1 MAATLVLAGVALAG
15 YGCWW
20 CYHRGFELGV
30 KAAREDELRRRES
43 DRRHQHQVRLARL
56 FGPEIPRPSK
66 ARMN

>member
-1 MAATLVLAGVALAG
+1 MSATLVLAGVALAG

-30 KAAREDELRRRES
+30 KVAREDEQRRREQAA
-43 DRRHQHQVRLARL
+43 RHRHRVQLAKL

>member
-1 MAATLVLAGVALAG
+1 MTAVLVLAGVGLAG

-30 KAAREDELRRRES
+30 KAAREDELRRREN
-43 DRRHQHQVRLARL
+43 DRRHRHQVRLARI